1 MVARLALLYLLG
13 NFCRCYIERVRNL
26 KRIQVVFYLVA
37 ILATLFSCAPQAAIA
52 SGFLVSSSPTSEQQL
67 TDPPAEISLL
77 FSVGT
82 LPASLKG
89 DVIRV
94 TNSAGTP
101 VDTGDTQTSG
111 MTMTVGMRQDIHPDR
126 YQVAYRYVCDDG
138 HVLVGAYSFVLTKV
152 EASVPETSPSAEKV
166 NAKQPRVSATGSANN
181 STQKPTPSESPADV
195 ASGSTASPS
204 QASGVDSYSES
215 NSQAALENDSP
226 AGSFSLVWIL
236 FWLACAIGFGLI
248 WITVR
253 RLLRRN

>member
-1 MVARLALLYLLG
+1 M
-13 NFCRCYIERVRNL
+13 RNL

-52 SGFLVSSSPTSEQQL
+52 SGFLVSSSPTSEQHL

-94 TNSAGTP
+94 TNSIGTP

-138 HVLVGAYSFVLTKV
+138 HVLVGAYSFVLAKV
-152 EASVPETSPSAEKV
+152 EASVPVTSA
-166 NAKQPRVSATGSANN
+166 
-181 STQKPTPSESPADV
+181 SPAKAIAREPK
-195 ASGSTASPS
+195 ASVKNSPKKKTVEPSPS
-204 QASGVDSYSES
+204 QSPTEVVSESTGSQSQTSGVDPSSS
-215 NSQAALENDSP
+215 TNSP
-226 AGSFSLVWIL
+226 AAIESDSTEGKFSPVWIL
-236 FWLACAIGFGLI
+236 LWLACGIGVGVV
-248 WITVR
+248 WVSVR